1 MASAKQ
7 EQDIVVQIAKN
18 FSGLDVDLP
27 KLKKLVKAVCNRF
40 KLSKATVSIA
50 IVDDAEI
57 RRVNKQFLSRKS
69 TTDCLSFNLSD
80 DETQAPGHRGSQTQ
94 KKRVRGRNER
104 RLGSSRPSKLFELVV
119 NGEMAVKEANLRGHS
134 SEAELALYVTHGLLH
149 NLGFDDSTKAQAKK
163 MHDTEDEILQQLGY
177 GLVYNKS
184 K

>member
-1 MASAKQ
+1 MVSAKQ
-7 EQDIVVQIAKN
+7 EQDIVVQIAIN
-18 FSGLDVDLP
+18 FNGLDVDFP
-27 KLKKLVKAVCNRF
+27 KLKRLVKAVCNRF

-50 IVDDAEI
+50 IVGDGEI
-57 RRVNKQFLSRKS
+57 RRVNKQFLNRKS
-69 TTDCLSFNLSD
+69 TADCLSFDLSD
-80 DETQAPGHRGSQTQ
+80 DNTEGPPKS
-94 KKRVRGRNER
+94 
-104 RLGSSRPSKLFELVV
+104 FELVV
-119 NGEMAVKEANLRGHS
+119 NAEIAVKEANLRGHS